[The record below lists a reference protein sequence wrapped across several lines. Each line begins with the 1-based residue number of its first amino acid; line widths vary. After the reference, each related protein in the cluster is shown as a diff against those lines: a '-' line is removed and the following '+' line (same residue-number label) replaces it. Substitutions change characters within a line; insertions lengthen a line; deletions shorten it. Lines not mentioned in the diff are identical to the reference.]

1 MNYVVDILVVI
12 FLLFIVL
19 YALKQRTSKYMVVFI
34 TYFLPMVV
42 VFLLGSPLYLN

>member
-19 YALKQRTSKYMVVFI
+19 YALKQRT
-34 TYFLPMVV
+34 
-42 VFLLGSPLYLN
+42 LNIW